1 MNARSAVG
9 LAQADAA
16 CVRVNKLTITQT
28 LGARLRSKAGR
39 SLVGTLATSGGLQLI
54 VIVSGVLVARSLG
67 PEDRGYLAL
76 LIVISTVC
84 AIAGTLGL
92 PAAVTYFIAREPSQ
106 ARQIA
111 SSLAW
116 VGTAQLAAVFVVQ
129 AAALAAVVHSDPQ
142 RVQLAAA
149 ISLLLPPGILALS
162 FGLAILQGQRR
173 FTAYNILRI
182 APTTAYVAGV
192 VVVFVLNATSVVLF
206 MALWAAVNL
215 IGGVIALAFAVRG
228 LTKDAEED
236 AAPSRSQMLRFGL
249 KAFLGSLSPVDVVR
263 LDQAVVGLFL
273 TPVALGLYVVAQALA
288 NLPRVVATSIG
299 FVAYP
304 HVAAE
309 SDRDAAR
316 RAMWRFFFLG
326 IVLSGLVVV
335 VLELIAGELISLF
348 FGDDFTE
355 ATAIAQILLLASLFM
370 AGRRVLTDGINGIGH
385 PGFGTVAEVT
395 SWILLVPGLAILLPW
410 LGAEGVAW
418 ALAISWGASLVVLI
432 ALALVADRTPAS
444 SRGRP
449 AWTQRR
455 LVAFARRVEAR
466 QVIGLAGAVILS
478 VLVGVTAVFLPEVA
492 LGLAIALSAALLF
505 AFGRRTLAER
515 ARSLRRRV
523 ARPDAS
529 VLDDA
534 TDDGLAVPRRLYYGG
549 VLLLGLLTLRA
560 AGQVTFSDLLFL
572 ASFLLACAEFVI
584 LRRRVP
590 IRLPFLLLIGIA
602 IFSFGGLLSTFG
614 SYATTSSIAVIAR
627 LVLLTVFWF
636 WLGTVVLRTQAH
648 ITRAMG
654 FWVASAAICGTGAIL
669 QLLVGDVIPNA
680 SIDGGRATGFT
691 SQPND
696 LGGLTAITFVPALML
711 ASRARASV
719 VTRAW
724 SYAAL
729 LLVVAGLVL
738 SGSVGG
744 LIAAASAAVVWL
756 ALQRTSVHAL
766 LALATLAACVVA
778 LTALQSIRG
787 APHPLD
793 RLESV
798 SSTTPRPGGGTGSVE
813 QRIGTYRVAI
823 ARIEEDP
830 FVGVGL
836 DLKSVTRPFGIESY
850 EYDVHNLFIGLW
862 YKTGLIGLVG
872 MLIALLAILR
882 SGWTAILE
890 SSSTSE
896 SRVAVALASSLVAFV
911 VFAMSQAILFSRYG
925 WISAALIL
933 ALRGVQQERLASLEP
948 ASHTAVARRTV
959 AASLRP

>member
-1 MNARSAVG
+1 MTNTAQTLLSRMRSKGGRSVVG
-9 LAQADAA
+9 
-16 CVRVNKLTITQT
+16 T
-28 LGARLRSKAGR
+28 LGASA
-39 SLVGTLATSGGLQLI
+39 GLQLI

-76 LIVISTVC
+76 LIVISTVF

-92 PAAVTYFIAREPSQ
+92 PSAMTYYIARDPSQ

-116 VGTAQLAAVFVVQ
+116 VGIAQLATVFVVQ
-129 AAALAAVVHSDPQ
+129 AAALAAIVHSDPQ

-182 APTTAYVAGV
+182 APSTAYVAGV
-192 VVVFVLNATSVVLF
+192 VVVYVLNATSLVLF
-206 MALWAAVNL
+206 MTLWAGVNL
-215 IGGVIALAFAVRG
+215 VGGFIALVFAIRG
-228 LTKDAEED
+228 LPKHADE
-236 AAPSRSQMLRFGL
+236 AAPSRLQMLRFGF
-249 KAFLGSLSPVDVVR
+249 KAFLGGLSPVDVVR

-288 NLPRVVATSIG
+288 NLPRVIATSIG

-304 HVAAE
+304 QVAAE
-309 SDRDAAR
+309 RDPASAR
-316 RAMWRFFFLG
+316 RAMWRFFLLG
-326 IVLSGLVVV
+326 LVLSAVVV
-335 VLELIAGELISLF
+335 GALELIAHELITLF
-348 FGDDFTE
+348 FGEEFTE

-370 AGRRVLTDGINGIGH
+370 AGRRVLTDGINGLGH
-385 PGFGTVAEVT
+385 PGYGTVAEVT
-395 SWILLVPGLAILLPW
+395 SWIILLPGLAILLPW
-410 LGAEGVAW
+410 LGAEGVAL
-418 ALAISWGASLVVLI
+418 ALAIAWGASFLLLLG
-432 ALALVADRTPAS
+432 LALLADRTPAA
-444 SRGRP
+444 RRWLAETWRRVAALP
-449 AWTQRR
+449 RHRQVQRALGALGAIILAVLCGLAVAFLPTLGIVLIVVLSVC
-455 LVAFARRVEAR
+455 LVA
-466 QVIGLAGAVILS
+466 
-478 VLVGVTAVFLPEVA
+478 
-492 LGLAIALSAALLF
+492 
-505 AFGRRTLAER
+505 AFGRTTFAEHAR
-515 ARSLRRRV
+515 ALRRRL

-534 TDDGLAVPRRLYYGG
+534 TDDGFAVPRRLYYGG

-560 AGQVTFSDLLFL
+560 GGQVTYSDLLFL

-590 IRLPFLLLIGIA
+590 MRVPFLLLIGIA
-602 IFSFGGLLSTFG
+602 IFSLGGLLSTFG
-614 SYATTSSIAVIAR
+614 SFATTSSIAVIAR
-627 LVLLTVFWF
+627 LVILTVFWF
-636 WLGTVVLRTQAH
+636 WLGTVVLRAQAH
-648 ITRAMG
+648 VTRAMG
-654 FWVASAAICGTGAIL
+654 FWVASAAICGGGAIL

-719 VTRAW
+719 VTRGW
-724 SYAAL
+724 SYASL
-729 LLVVAGLVL
+729 LLVVAGLIL
-738 SGSVGG
+738 SGSVGA
-744 LIAAASAAVVWL
+744 LLAAASAAVVWL

-766 LALATLAACVVA
+766 LALATLVACVVA

-798 SSTTPRPGGGTGSVE
+798 TSSTSLPGGGTRQASLE

-836 DLKSVTRPFGIESY
+836 DLKSVTRPFGVESY
-850 EYDVHNLFIGLW
+850 EYDVHNLIIGVW
-862 YKTGLIGLVG
+862 YKTGLIGLIG
-872 MLIALLAILR
+872 ILIALLAILR
-882 SGWTAILE
+882 SGWTAILG
-890 SSSTSE
+890 SISTGE
-896 SRVAVALASSLVAFV
+896 SRVAVALASSFVAFI
-911 VFAMSQAILFSRYG
+911 VFAMSEPILFSRYG

-948 ASHTAVARRTV
+948 ASHTGVARRTV
-959 AASLRP
+959 AASLQP

>member
-1 MNARSAVG
+1 
-9 LAQADAA
+9 
-16 CVRVNKLTITQT
+16 
-28 LGARLRSKAGR
+28 
-39 SLVGTLATSGGLQLI
+39 
-54 VIVSGVLVARSLG
+54 
-67 PEDRGYLAL
+67 
-76 LIVISTVC
+76 
-84 AIAGTLGL
+84 
-92 PAAVTYFIAREPSQ
+92 VTYYIAREPNQ
-106 ARQIA
+106 ARRIA

-116 VGTAQLAAVFVVQ
+116 VGTLQLAAVFVVQ
-129 AAALAAVVHSDPQ
+129 AAALAAVVHSEPQ

-149 ISLLLPPGILALS
+149 VSLLLPPGILALS

-173 FTAYNILRI
+173 FPAYNTLRI
-182 APTTAYVAGV
+182 APTTAYVVGV
-192 VVVFVLNATSVVLF
+192 VVVYVSNATSLVLF

-215 IGGVIALAFAVRG
+215 VGGLIALVFSVRG
-228 LTKDAEED
+228 LPKHAQED
-236 AAPSRSQMLRFGL
+236 ATPSRWQMLRFGF

-273 TPVALGLYVVAQALA
+273 APVTLGFYVVAQALA
-288 NLPRVVATSIG
+288 NVSRVVATSIG

-304 HVAAE
+304 QVAAE
-309 SDRDAAR
+309 RDRASAR

-326 IVLSGLVVV
+326 LGLSALVVG
-335 VLELIAGELISLF
+335 VLELLAGEIIAFF
-348 FGDDFTE
+348 FGHDFAE

-370 AGRRVLTDGINGIGH
+370 AGRRVLTDGMNGLGH
-385 PGFGTVAEVT
+385 PGFGTIAEVT
-395 SWILLVPGLAILLPW
+395 SWILLIPGLAILLPW
-410 LGAEGVAW
+410 LGAEGVAL
-418 ALAISWGASLVVLI
+418 ALAISWGASLLLLI
-432 ALALVADRTPAS
+432 ALALLADRTPAS
-444 SRGRP
+444 LRGRL
-449 AWTQRR
+449 AGTMRR
-455 LVAFARRVEAR
+455 PSAFARRFQAR
-466 QVIGLAGAVILS
+466 Q
-478 VLVGVTAVFLPEVA
+478 A
-492 LGLAIALSAALLF
+492 LGLVGTVILAVLSGLAVAFFPKLALGLVIALSVALLF

-515 ARSLRRRV
+515 ARALRRRV

-534 TDDGLAVPRRLYYGG
+534 TDDGFAVPRRLYYGG
-549 VLLLGLLTLRA
+549 VLLLGLLTLRVG
-560 AGQVTFSDLLFL
+560 GQVTFSDLLFL

-590 IRLPFLLLIGIA
+590 MRLPFLLLIGIA
-602 IFSFGGLLSTFG
+602 IFSLGGLLSTFE
-614 SYATTSSIAVIAR
+614 SYATLSSIAVIAR
-627 LVLLTVFWF
+627 LVFLTVFWF
-636 WLGTVVLRTQAH
+636 WLGTVVLRNQAH

-654 FWVASAAICGTGAIL
+654 FWVASAAICGGGAIL

-711 ASRARASV
+711 ASRARTSV
-719 VTRAW
+719 GTRAW
-724 SYAAL
+724 SYASL
-729 LLVVAGLVL
+729 LLVAAGLIL
-738 SGSVGG
+738 SGSVGA

-756 ALQRTSVHAL
+756 VLQRTSVHAL

-798 SSTTPRPGGGTGSVE
+798 TSSTPQPDGRTSQGSIE

-836 DLKSVTRPFGIESY
+836 DLKSITRPFGVESY
-850 EYDVHNLFIGLW
+850 EYDVHNLIIGLW

-882 SGWTAILE
+882 SGWTAILGSRSTRE
-890 SSSTSE
+890 SG
-896 SRVAVALASSLVAFV
+896 VAVALASSFVAFV
-911 VFAMSQAILFSRYG
+911 VFAMSEPVLFSRYA

-933 ALRGVQQERLASLEP
+933 ALRGVQQERAAPEP
-948 ASHTAVARRTV
+948 ARLPRKASRPAEAVLQ
-959 AASLRP
+959 S

>member
-1 MNARSAVG
+1 MRS
-9 LAQADAA
+9 
-16 CVRVNKLTITQT
+16 R
-28 LGARLRSKAGR
+28 AGR
-39 SLVGTLATSGGLQLI
+39 SVIGTLAASGGLQLI

-92 PAAVTYFIAREPSQ
+92 PAAMTYYIAREPSQ
-106 ARQIA
+106 ARRIA

-129 AAALAAVVHSDPQ
+129 AAALAALAHSEPQ

-173 FTAYNILRI
+173 FTAYNTLRV
-182 APTTAYVAGV
+182 APSIAYVVGV
-192 VVVFVLNATSVVLF
+192 VVIYALNATSLVLF

-215 IGGVIALAFAVRG
+215 VGGFIALLFSVRG
-228 LTKDAEED
+228 LPKHAEED
-236 AAPSRSQMLRFGL
+236 ATPSRWQMLRFGF

-273 TPVALGLYVVAQALA
+273 APVTLGFYVVAQALA
-288 NLPRVVATSIG
+288 NLPRVIATSIG

-304 HVAAE
+304 QVAAE
-309 SDRDAAR
+309 RDRASAR

-326 IVLSGLVVV
+326 LGLSALVVGI
-335 VLELIAGELISLF
+335 LELMAGELITLF
-348 FGDDFTE
+348 FGEDFTE
-355 ATAIAQILLLASLFM
+355 ATAITEILLLASLFM

-385 PGFGTVAEVT
+385 PGFGTIAEVT
-395 SWILLVPGLAILLPW
+395 SWILLIPGLAILLPW
-410 LGAEGVAW
+410 LGAEGVAL

-432 ALALVADRTPAS
+432 VLALAADRTPALG
-444 SRGRP
+444 RGRL
-449 AWTQRR
+449 AGTI
-455 LVAFARRVEAR
+455 RRVAVVPRRFQAR
-466 QVIGLAGAVILS
+466 QVLGFAGALSVAVLAGLAVALSPTAGIGLVIAL
-478 VLVGVTAVFLPEVA
+478 A
-492 LGLAIALSAALLF
+492 LGLLF
-505 AFGRRTLAER
+505 VFGRKTLAEHAR
-515 ARSLRRRV
+515 AIRRRV
-523 ARPDAS
+523 ARPDVSAP
-529 VLDDA
+529 DDPS
-534 TDDGLAVPRRLYYGG
+534 DEGFAVPRRLYYGG
-549 VLLLGLLTLRA
+549 VLLLGLLTLRVG
-560 AGQVTFSDLLFL
+560 GQVTYSDLLFL

-590 IRLPFLLLIGIA
+590 MRLPFLLLIGIA
-602 IFSFGGLLSTFG
+602 IFSFGGLLSTFE

-627 LVLLTVFWF
+627 LVFLTVFWF
-636 WLGTVVLRTQAH
+636 WLGTIVLRSQAH
-648 ITRAMG
+648 ITRAIG
-654 FWVASAAICGTGAIL
+654 FWVASAAICGAGAIV
-669 QLLVGDVIPNA
+669 QLVAGDVIPNA
-680 SIDGGRATGFT
+680 SIDGGRATGFA

-696 LGGLTAITFVPALML
+696 LGGLTAIAFVPALML

-724 SYAAL
+724 SYASL
-729 LLVVAGLVL
+729 LLVAAGMIL
-738 SGSVGG
+738 SGSVGA

-756 ALQRTSVHAL
+756 VLQRTSVHVL

-798 SSTTPRPGGGTGSVE
+798 TSSTPPPGGGTSQGSIE
-813 QRIGTYRVAI
+813 QRIGTYRVAV

-836 DLKSVTRPFGIESY
+836 DLKSVTRPFGVESY
-850 EYDVHNLFIGLW
+850 EYDIHNLIIGLW

-882 SGWTAILE
+882 SGWTAILG

-896 SRVAVALASSLVAFV
+896 SRVAVALASSFVAFI
-911 VFAMSQAILFSRYG
+911 VFAMSEPVLFTRYG
-925 WISAALIL
+925 WISAALVV
-933 ALRGVQQERLASLEP
+933 ALRSVQQEKVAPEP
-948 ASHTAVARRTV
+948 AADPPVARPSAT
-959 AASLRP
+959 ALLQP